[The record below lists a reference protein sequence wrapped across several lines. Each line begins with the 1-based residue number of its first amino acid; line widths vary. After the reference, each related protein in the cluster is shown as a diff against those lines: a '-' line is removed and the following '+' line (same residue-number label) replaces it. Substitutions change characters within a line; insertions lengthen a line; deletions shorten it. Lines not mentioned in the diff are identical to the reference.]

1 MDVVVL
7 SVVFFHR
14 SEYSS
19 ATEGI
24 AEAVDESAAGSCIFE
39 VVGFAQREQFGLAC
53 RTFGMTVHIVAEQFV
68 PPLLTYFHVAVEQ
81 QEVFVFRQLGK
92 GAVVAFGK
100 AVVLVEQDGTDLRKF
115 AREHL
120 DGVVGR
126 GIVGYDDV
134 AHGIRYYGGQVATHH
149 VASVPVEYDDCKSLH
164 GVMGFV
170 GAKV

>member
-1 MDVVVL
+1 MK
-7 SVVFFHR
+7 
-14 SEYSS
+14 
-19 ATEGI
+19 
-24 AEAVDESAAGSCIFE
+24 
-39 VVGFAQREQFGLAC
+39 
-53 RTFGMTVHIVAEQFV
+53 VHIVAEHLV
-68 PPLLTYFHVAVEQ
+68 PPLLAYLHVAVEQ
-81 QEVFVFRQLGK
+81 HEVFVFRQLGK
-92 GAVVAFGK
+92 SAVVAFGK
-100 AVVLVEQDGTDLRKF
+100 AVVQVELYGTDLREF

-149 VASVPVEYDDCKSLH
+149 VASVPVQYDDCKSLH